1 MIDRQRTAPG
11 AVPRSY
17 RAAFGC
23 ISDAAKATAEVEHFI
38 PVNVGPL
45 STGFDACP
53 PLDGSFRLLPSAMN
67 ADHVWTLRPSFCPLP
82 SSP

>member
-38 PVNVGPL
+38 PVNVGL
-45 STGFDACP
+45 CRRALMRAHHWMGAF
-53 PLDGSFRLLPSAMN
+53 SF
-67 ADHVWTLRPSFCPLP
+67 
-82 SSP
+82 SPVP